1 MAEQTLFGSYSPE
14 LIKQAI
20 EAERESNLLAQAK
33 LTPQQVT
40 MLGAARSGQQLGGA
54 LGGVVNTLF
63 GLPSVQDPRLQQA
76 QLGQQAY
83 QEALDLS
90 GGDASS
96 PAFFKRLSSSA
107 AKLGV
112 TTLAQQAA
120 QQAAKLESEQ
130 ALIEGRKAQTGEI
143 EARTKKTEFA
153 NQQEE
158 KLRQELSSLPQNAT
172 EEQILAVYRR
182 YGSADQQ
189 SRAIQA
195 SLDRRARAAEVSR
208 MAQPMFNNNGIPMG
222 RVDAKGNFFDNSG
235 RKVASKEFVDA
246 EQSHNTAEDLLAALR
261 EITEED
267 IKTAFGSVA
276 DYTTSDTARLIGSGL
291 AAKTQQA
298 QYKINQVGVK
308 TILENLQKLKGA
320 STDKE
325 MQKVASTFPGYQAK
339 PEVMKVW
346 VDDAIKTTNKFL
358 QRSEKRYGFD
368 TTYEKENRFGTKGER
383 KPSASEVPSIS
394 DDALINKY
402 LQPKR

>member
-1 MAEQTLFGSYSPE
+1 MAEQTLFGSYNPE

-33 LTPQQVT
+33 LTPQQIS
-40 MLGAARSGQQLGGA
+40 MLGSARAGQQLGSA
-54 LGGVVNTLF
+54 LGGVVGSLF
-63 GLPSVQDPRLQQA
+63 GTTPVQDPRLQQA

-83 QEALDLS
+83 QEALQAS

-96 PAFFKRLSSSA
+96 PDFFKKLSSSA
-107 AKLGV
+107 ARLGV

-120 QQAAKLESEQ
+120 QQAAKLEAEESLT
-130 ALIEGRKAQTGEI
+130 AGRKAQASEI
-143 EARTKKTEFA
+143 EAKTKKIEFA
-153 NQQEE
+153 QQQEE
-158 KLRQELSSLPQNAT
+158 KLRQELSTLPSNAT

-195 SLDRRARAAEVSR
+195 SLDRRARSAEVSR
-208 MAQPMFNNNGIPMG
+208 MAQPMFNNNGVPMG
-222 RVDAKGNFFDNSG
+222 RVDAKGSFFDNSG
-235 RKVASKEFVDA
+235 RKVASKEFIDA
-246 EQSHNTAEDLLAALR
+246 EQSHNSAEDLLSSLR
-261 EITEED
+261 QITNED
-267 IKTAFGSVA
+267 INNAFGAVV
-276 DYTTSDTARLIGSGL
+276 DYTTSDTARLIGSTV
-291 AAKTQQA
+291 ASTTQQA
-298 QYKINQVGVK
+298 QYKVNQVGVK

-339 PEVMKVW
+339 PAVMKAW
-346 VDDAIKTTNKFL
+346 IDDAIQITNKFL

-383 KPSASEVPSIS
+383 KPSASEVPNIS

>member
-1 MAEQTLFGSYSPE
+1 MAEQTLFGSYNPE

-33 LTPQQVT
+33 LTPQQIT
-40 MLGAARSGQQLGGA
+40 LLGSARAGQQLGSA
-54 LGGVVNTLF
+54 LGGVVGSLF
-63 GLPSVQDPRLQQA
+63 GNAPVQDPRLQQA

-83 QEALDLS
+83 QEALQAS
-90 GGDASS
+90 GNDASS
-96 PAFFKRLSSSA
+96 PAFFKQLSSSA

-120 QQAAKLESEQ
+120 QQAAKLEAEESLT
-130 ALIEGRKAQTGEI
+130 AGRKAQATEI
-143 EARTKKTEFA
+143 EARTKKIEFA
-153 NQQEE
+153 QQQEE
-158 KLRQELSSLPQNAT
+158 KLRQELSTLPSNAT

-195 SLDRRARAAEVSR
+195 SLDRRARSAEVSR
-208 MAQPMFNNNGIPMG
+208 MAQPEFNNNGVPMG

-235 RKVASKEFVDA
+235 RKVASKEYVDA
-246 EQSHNTAEDLLAALR
+246 EQSHNTAVDLLSSLR
-261 EITEED
+261 QITDQD
-267 IKTAFGSVA
+267 INNAFGSVA
-276 DYTTSDTARLIGSGL
+276 DYTTSDTARLLGSNF

-339 PEVMKVW
+339 PEVMKAW
-346 VDDAIKTTNKFL
+346 IDDAIQTTNKFL

-368 TTYEKENRFGTKGER
+368 TTYEQENRFGTKGA
-383 KPSASEVPSIS
+383 KKSSASEVPSIS